1 MVRIKGFKAT
11 GSSGM
16 RKHIYIALSKS
27 VFLSICVLLSVSC
40 SSHPEPIVDTKGVDM
55 TQYQT
60 DLAECQGYAEQI
72 DPATG
77 VTKGAAGGAATGG
90 AIGAISGGEF
100 AKGAGIGAVLG
111 VAKSGVRASDD
122 KEGVVKTCLRG
133 RGYKVLN

>member
-1 MVRIKGFKAT
+1 MTIWAVL
-11 GSSGM
+11 GM
-16 RKHIYIALSKS
+16 A
-27 VFLSICVLLSVSC
+27 C

-60 DLAECQGYAEQI
+60 DLAECQSYAEQI

-77 VTKGAAGGAATGG
+77 VAKGAAGGAATGG
-90 AIGAISGGEF
+90 AIGAISGGDF
-100 AKGAGIGAVLG
+100 GKGAGIGAVLG

>member
-1 MVRIKGFKAT
+1 MSRNVCMTIWAAL
-11 GSSGM
+11 GM
-16 RKHIYIALSKS
+16 A
-27 VFLSICVLLSVSC
+27 C

-60 DLAECQGYAEQI
+60 DLAECQSYAEQI

-77 VTKGAAGGAATGG
+77 VAKGAAGGAATGG
-90 AIGAISGGEF
+90 AIGAISGGDF
-100 AKGAGIGAVLG
+100 GKGAGIGAVLG

>member
-1 MVRIKGFKAT
+1 MT
-11 GSSGM
+11 
-16 RKHIYIALSKS
+16 KHIHTAVARFVCLSMCALLGSA
-27 VFLSICVLLSVSC
+27 C

-55 TQYQT
+55 TQYEA
-60 DLAECQGYAEQI
+60 DLAECRSYAEQI

-77 VTKGAAGGAATGG
+77 VAKGAAGGAATGG
-90 AIGAISGGEF
+90 AIGAISGGEL

-111 VAKSGVRASDD
+111 VAKSGVRAADD